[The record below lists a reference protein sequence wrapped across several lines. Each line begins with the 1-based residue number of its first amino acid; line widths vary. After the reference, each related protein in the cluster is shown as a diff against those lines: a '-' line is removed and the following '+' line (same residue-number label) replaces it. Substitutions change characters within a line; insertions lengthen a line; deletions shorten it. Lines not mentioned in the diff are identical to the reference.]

1 MFERISAMLAHIGL
15 SMIMFVAA
23 KQKGKLWLYPVAIF
37 MHALLD
43 VPAMLYQLGILGISL
58 SIVESAALVIGVI
71 YLLIG
76 RKILNN
82 YSISRKQDYGYT
94 DKPDGVF

>member
-1 MFERISAMLAHIGL
+1 
-15 SMIMFVAA
+15 MIMFVAA

-37 MHALLD
+37 MHALID
-43 VPAMLYQLGILGISL
+43 TPAVLYQLGTLGISI
-58 SIVESAALVIGVI
+58 SVVESAALVIGVI